1 MAKTIDN
8 AKDEI
13 ASLIKHFRKNLD
25 YVHSQSY
32 KEVQARQD
40 FIDPFFMALGWDVRN
55 ESRAAMQY
63 REVIP
68 EVSQDVEGHK
78 RAPDYVF
85 RVGRDPVFFV
95 EAKKPGVQV
104 KNAAGPAYQL
114 RRYAWSAK
122 LALSILTD
130 FEELAVYECLKR
142 PSEKDK
148 ASAGRIKIVNYD
160 EYIDHLQEIWDIF
173 SRDAVWSGSFDQFT
187 QSARGKRGTSEVD
200 SEFLKEI
207 EGWRDELAKNL
218 ALRNPHLS
226 IDDLNDVV
234 QLTIDRIIFLRM
246 AEDRGMEPY
255 GQLRELADGKN
266 IYKKLIKEPCRRA
279 DERYNSGLFDFT
291 TDKLTPKLDLDDKV
305 LKYIISDLYFPQSP
319 YEFSV
324 LPAEILGNVY
334 EQFLGKVIRLT
345 PGHFAKVEEKPEVKK
360 AGGVYYTPAYIVEY
374 IVKNTVGKMVED
386 KSPKQ
391 LEKFRV
397 LDMACG
403 SGSFLLGAFDYLL
416 NHYLQWYIS
425 HNPGRHPKALWKHRD
440 DWRLTTSEKK
450 RILLSHIFGVDI
462 DRQAV
467 EVTKLSLLLKVL
479 EGENDQTLSTQMDLI
494 IKERALPNLDQ
505 NIKCGNSLIGPDYF
519 TGDLIPDRDEMKRVN
534 PFDWNAEFKEIMQS
548 GGFDCV
554 IGNPP
559 YVRQEGLGEL
569 FKNYAKEYFQSYAGT
584 ADLYVYFIEKA
595 HQLLRKGGLFG
606 IICSNKFMRANYGKA
621 LRDFIANKIAILQ
634 LIDFGELPVFQ
645 GAATFPAIILTKN
658 EFESNQDFTFASI
671 KRLDFQSLEKEVI
684 HQGLRLD
691 ERSLIG
697 SNWTLAPST
706 QLLIFDKMNLCSI
719 PLGQYVNGKIMY
731 GIKTGLNKAFII
743 DNATRRM
750 LIKEDQKSKEIIHPF
765 IVGDDIRKYHI
776 NFRERYLIFTRR
788 GININLYPAIKNYLH
803 QFKNELTPKPNNWKG
818 DFWSG
823 RKAGNYQWYEIQDAV
838 EYYLDFEKPKIVY
851 PDIAKE
857 SRFAFD
863 FGGLFIANTI
873 YFIPCNDFY
882 LLGLL
887 NSKLIYSYFK
897 RIAAVL
903 GDADKGGRLRW
914 FDQDVRKIPIRVLNL
929 SNKNDENYYNSTI
942 TLVKRIIDLNQ
953 HLHSVE
959 STSERE
965 IYQRQINATDRQ
977 IENLVYELY
986 GLTDE
991 EIKIVEEG

>member
-32 KEVQARQD
+32 KEVQARQE
-40 FIDPFFMALGWDVRN
+40 FIDPFFIALGWDVRN

-95 EAKKPGVQV
+95 EAKKPGVQI
-104 KNAAGPAYQL
+104 KSASDSAYQL

-207 EGWRDELAKNL
+207 EGWRDELAHNF
-218 ALRNPHLS
+218 ALRNPKLN

-279 DERYNSGLFDFT
+279 DERYNSGLFDFS

-305 LKYIISDLYFPQSP
+305 MKYIIDDLYFPQSP

-391 LEKFRV
+391 LEKLHV

-425 HNPGRHPKALWKHRD
+425 HYPGKHPKALWKHRD

-450 RILLSHIFGVDI
+450 RILLTHIFGVDI

-534 PFDWNAEFKEIMQS
+534 PFDWNQEFKEIMKD

-559 YVRQEGLGEL
+559 YGADFDETEKIYLQEKY
-569 FKNYAKEYFQSYAGT
+569 KNQSYQL
-584 ADLYVYFIEKA
+584 DSYLLFLEKA
-595 HQLLRKGGLFG
+595 VSSLLHVNGMYGM
-606 IICSNKFMRANYGKA
+606 IIPNPWLTNLLQRSIRVFVVENTRVHNIVHFKYPVFKVTVDTEIVILEKAKPDNWKA
-621 LRDFIANKIAILQ
+621 L
-634 LIDFGELPVFQ
+634 IDVYEKL
-645 GAATFPAIILTKN
+645 
-658 EFESNQDFTFASI
+658 E
-671 KRLDFQSLEKEVI
+671 DFQKGIDTPNSKHLKPRQQNWRELHGDVI
-684 HQGLRLD
+684 NIFINDD
-691 ERSLIG
+691 ERALFAKCLINSSLLSDYCAI
-697 SNWTLAPST
+697 N
-706 QLLIFDKMNLCSI
+706 
-719 PLGQYVNGKIMY
+719 V
-731 GIKTGLNKAFII
+731 GIKPYQAGKGTPP
-743 DNATRRM
+743 
-750 LIKEDQKSKEIIHPF
+750 QSKVTVEERPF
-765 IVGDDIRKYHI
+765 DSDRKINSKYRQYLRGCDI
-776 NFRERYLIFTRR
+776 NRYSVFPL
-788 GININLYPAIKNYLH
+788 
-803 QFKNELTPKPNNWKG
+803 
-818 DFWSG
+818 
-823 RKAGNYQWYEIQDAV
+823 
-838 EYYLDFEKPKIVY
+838 
-851 PDIAKE
+851 E
-857 SRFAFD
+857 SRFIKYGSWLAEPRNSANFD
-863 FGGLFIANTI
+863 APIKIFMRQTGDSLVAAYDENRLLCLNNMHVLVPK
-873 YFIPCNDFY
+873 IPLPDSKY
-882 LLGLL
+882 LLGII
-887 NSKLIYSYFK
+887 NSKLLNWYYHLLNPEVGEALAEVKKTNVAKLPIK
-897 RIAAVL
+897 RIDFSKL
-903 GDADKGGRLRW
+903 TDKTHHEKM
-914 FDQDVRKIPIRVLNL
+914 VSVV
-929 SNKNDENYYNSTI
+929 NKM
-942 TLVKRIIDLNQ
+942 LDLHKQ
-953 HLHSVE
+953 LHSTE
-959 STSERE
+959 SASERE

-977 IENLVYELY
+977 IDNLVYELY
-986 GLTDE
+986 GLSGE
-991 EIKIVEEG
+991 EIRIVEEGTC